1 MTEGKKPTSLDDF
14 DERLRAARKHQDDA
28 FGKGSNK
35 GRAGKGQSG
44 IGFAFKIGADIVS
57 ALIVGVGIGLLL
69 DNWLETKP
77 WFLVVFF
84 ILGAAAGF
92 MNVFRTVRGL
102 EMTAGYKKPDRI
114 DEKSKADP
122 EKGREEG

>member
-1 MTEGKKPTSLDDF
+1 MTEGKKPTSLDDL
-14 DERLRAARKHQDDA
+14 DVRLRAAQKHRDDA
-28 FGKGSNK
+28 FGKGANK

-77 WFLVVFF
+77 WFLVLFF

-102 EMTAGYKKPDRI
+102 EMTAGYQKPGRI
-114 DEKSKADP
+114 EDKSKAAP